1 MHLAAAA
8 LGAAP
13 LRQQSG
19 LAARQALGARPRCQA
34 PRRGA
39 RGLQVQAVAEAQR
52 SAADNSSS
60 GGGAAAAASVSFSTA
75 ADGGAT
81 VVVVQGPN
89 RPGE

>member
-1 MHLAAAA
+1 MQLAAAA

-19 LAARQALGARPRCQA
+19 LAARQALRPRPRCQ
-34 PRRGA
+34 PVRPGGS
-39 RGLQVQAVAEAQR
+39 GLRVQAIAEAER
-52 SAADNSSS
+52 SAADGSN
-60 GGGAAAAASVSFSTA
+60 AAAAASVSFSNS
-75 ADGGAT
+75 ADGAAT